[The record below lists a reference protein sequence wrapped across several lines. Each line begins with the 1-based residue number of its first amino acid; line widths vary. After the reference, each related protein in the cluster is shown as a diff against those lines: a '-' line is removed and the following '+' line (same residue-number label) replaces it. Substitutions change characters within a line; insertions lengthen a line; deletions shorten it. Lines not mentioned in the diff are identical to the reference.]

1 MDEFSVKRELNG
13 TVMVVTISGR
23 VDSVSAVKLE
33 SELAKVVNESKKI
46 VLDLKDVVY
55 MSSAGVR
62 TVVRA
67 SQSAQKSA
75 GGVKL
80 ADIRERVMQVFQTN
94 VGMTE
99 MLQIYPSVD
108 EAVASFS

>member
-1 MDEFSVKRELNG
+1 MDQFSIKKELNG
-13 TVMVVTISGR
+13 TVTVVTISGR
-23 VDSVSAVKLE
+23 VDSITAAKLDA
-33 SELAKVVNESKKI
+33 ELAKIVNENKNI

-62 TVVRA
+62 AIVRA
-67 SQSAQKSA
+67 LQSAQKSA

-80 ADIRERVMQVFQTN
+80 AGIRESVMQVFQI
-94 VGMTE
+94 VGMME
-99 MLQIYPSVD
+99 MMQSYPNVD